1 MHWTNFHLYEG
12 HTVFMVKLTEE
23 IRENFPFISV
33 VHYGGVEYVGV
44 VINQDQYVTSI
55 YNYEELRSEEERKH
69 FLELGEVWWWESN
82 RSIPISIFLKQE
94 MEQYRYTIMTMN
106 TKDVNVVFGPTI
118 NLHNM
123 AIKRVKRKMIQL
135 VKPRR

>member
-1 MHWTNFHLYEG
+1 
-12 HTVFMVKLTEE
+12 MVKLTEE

-33 VHYGGVEYVGV
+33 VHYGGIEYVGV

-55 YNYEELRSEEERKH
+55 YNYEELRTEEDRKH

-82 RSIPISIFLKQE
+82 RTIPISIFLKNE
-94 MEQYRYTIMTMN
+94 MEQFRYSIVTMN
-106 TKDVNVVFGPTI
+106 TKDVSVVFGPTI

-135 VKPRR
+135 VRPKR

>member
-1 MHWTNFHLYEG
+1 
-12 HTVFMVKLTEE
+12 MVKLTEE

-33 VHYGGVEYVGV
+33 VHYGGIEYVGV

-55 YNYEELRSEEERKH
+55 YNYEELRTEIDRKV

-82 RSIPISIFLKQE
+82 RTIPISIFLKSE
-94 MEQYRYTIMTMN
+94 MEAFRYSIMTMN
-106 TKDVNVVFGPTI
+106 TKDVTVVFGPTI

-135 VKPRR
+135 VRPKR

>member
-1 MHWTNFHLYEG
+1 
-12 HTVFMVKLTEE
+12 MVKLTEE

-33 VHYGGVEYVGV
+33 VHYGGIEYVGV

-55 YNYEELRSEEERKH
+55 YNYEELRTDLDRKV

-82 RSIPISIFLKQE
+82 RTIPISIFLKSE
-94 MEQYRYTIMTMN
+94 MEAFRYSIMTMN
-106 TKDVNVVFGPTI
+106 TKDVTIVFGPTI

-123 AIKRVKRKMIQL
+123 SIKRVKRKMIQL
-135 VKPRR
+135 VRPKR

>member
-1 MHWTNFHLYEG
+1 
-12 HTVFMVKLTEE
+12 MVKLTEE

-33 VHYGGVEYVGV
+33 VHYGGIEYVGV

-55 YNYEELRSEEERKH
+55 YNYEELRTELDRKV

-82 RSIPISIFLKQE
+82 RTIPISIFLKQE
-94 MEQYRYTIMTMN
+94 MEPFRYSIMTMN
-106 TKDVNVVFGPTI
+106 TKDVTIVFGPTI

-123 AIKRVKRKMIQL
+123 SIKRVKRKMIQL
-135 VKPRR
+135 VRPKR

>member
-1 MHWTNFHLYEG
+1 
-12 HTVFMVKLTEE
+12 MVKLTEE

-55 YNYEELRSEEERKH
+55 YNYEELRSEVERKH

-94 MEQYRYTIMTMN
+94 MEQYRYSIMTMN

>member
-1 MHWTNFHLYEG
+1 
-12 HTVFMVKLTEE
+12 MVKLTEE

-33 VHYGGVEYVGV
+33 VHYGGIEYVGV

-55 YNYEELRSEEERKH
+55 YNYEELRTELDRKV

-82 RSIPISIFLKQE
+82 RTIPISIFLKSE
-94 MEQYRYTIMTMN
+94 MEAFRYSIMTMN
-106 TKDVNVVFGPTI
+106 TKAVTVVFGPTI

-135 VKPRR
+135 VRPKR

>member
-1 MHWTNFHLYEG
+1 
-12 HTVFMVKLTEE
+12 MVKLTEE

-33 VHYGGVEYVGV
+33 VHYGGIEYVGI

-55 YNYEELRSEEERKH
+55 YNYEELRTDADRKL
-69 FLELGEVWWWESN
+69 FLEVGEVWWWESN
-82 RSIPISIFLKQE
+82 RTIPISIFLKSE
-94 MEQYRYTIMTMN
+94 MEIFRYSIMTMN
-106 TKDVNVVFGPTI
+106 TKDVTVVFGPTI

-135 VKPRR
+135 VRPKR

>member
-1 MHWTNFHLYEG
+1 
-12 HTVFMVKLTEE
+12 MVKLTEE

-33 VHYGGVEYVGV
+33 VHYGGVEYVGI

-55 YNYEELRSEEERKH
+55 YNYEEIRTEDERKQ

-82 RSIPISIFLKQE
+82 RTIPISIFLKQE
-94 MEQYRYTIMTMN
+94 MEPYRYSIMTMN
-106 TKDVNVVFGPTI
+106 TKDVTVVFGPTI

-123 AIKRVKRKMIQL
+123 TIKRVKRKMIQL
-135 VKPRR
+135 VRPKR